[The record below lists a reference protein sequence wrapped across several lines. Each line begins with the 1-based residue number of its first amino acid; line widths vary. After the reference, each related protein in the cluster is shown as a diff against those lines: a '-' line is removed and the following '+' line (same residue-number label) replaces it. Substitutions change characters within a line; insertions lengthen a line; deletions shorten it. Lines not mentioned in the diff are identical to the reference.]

1 MMAAAAMLAVI
12 IGGCGGKKSD
22 HVADIRKAGVFQV
35 AIVDTDS
42 TYTHM
47 ENDAPSGMEPELAEY
62 IAEALGVKVEYQ
74 VCTREEAFEAVS
86 SKQADIALGCINT
99 SGSLTDDY
107 LLSTPYGKG
116 FFYAVTRKGDFAL
129 TVGSFE
135 NSAVGVAS
143 GLDEAT
149 RTQLFEADG
158 IKAVDYSGAK
168 QAAED
173 LKKEQI
179 RAYICYEQQAR
190 QLLEDPDL
198 QVQNISN
205 LEPEEYV
212 ILAGKTDQALIGGIN
227 TLIQQF
233 LEKE

>member
-1 MMAAAAMLAVI
+1 MMAAAAVLVTGA
-12 IGGCGGKKSD
+12 GGCGGKKAD
-22 HVADIRKAGVFQV
+22 HVADIRKAGVFKV

-42 TYTHM
+42 SYTHM
-47 ENDAPSGMEPELAEY
+47 ENNVPSGVEPELAEY
-62 IAEALGVKVEYQ
+62 IAEALGVKADYQ
-74 VCTREEAFEAVS
+74 VCTRAEALEAVA
-86 SKQADIALGCINT
+86 SKQADIALGCINM
-99 SGSLTDDY
+99 SGSLTDEY
-107 LLSTPYGKG
+107 LLSTPYSKG

-129 TVGSFE
+129 TVGSLE
-135 NSAVGVAS
+135 NSVVGVAG
-143 GLDEAT
+143 GLDETT

-158 IKAVDYSGAK
+158 IKVIDYSGAD

-173 LKKEQI
+173 LKKEEI
-179 RAYICYEQQAR
+179 RAYICYERQAG
-190 QLLEDPDL
+190 QLLEDEEL

-212 ILAGKTDQALIGGIN
+212 ILAGKTDQALVGGIN